1 MKALDQVR
9 GWPAN
14 TVSAGYLDASGESHV
29 IGPSTSALPLASV
42 TKPMFAYAV
51 LIAVEEGTLALDQ
64 PAGPPGSTVAH
75 LLAHASGLGHDPAA
89 PLAPVGQRR
98 IYSNAGFEVL
108 GQTLAAASGMSA
120 AEYFHLAVVDPLG
133 LDATTLSGSPA
144 HDAASSVA
152 NLLTLCGEWLSPT
165 LVSPPAM
172 ARAVEPWWPDL
183 AGVLPG
189 FGRQE
194 PNRWGL
200 GFEIKGTKAPHWTGA
215 ANSPATFGHFGR
227 SGTFVWVDPVARM
240 ACVAL
245 TDEPFGP
252 WALTAWPALSDAV
265 LAEG

>member
-14 TVSAGYLDASGESHV
+14 TVSAGFVDASGESHV
-29 IGPSTSALPLASV
+29 IGPSASALPLASV

-51 LIAVEEGTLALDQ
+51 LIAVEEGTLSLDHS
-64 PAGPPGSTVAH
+64 AGPPGSTVAH
-75 LLAHASGLGHDPAA
+75 LLAHASGLGDDPAA

-108 GQTLAAASGMSA
+108 GQTLTTASGMSA
-120 AEYFHLAVVDPLG
+120 ADYFRLAVVEPLG
-133 LDATTLSGSPA
+133 LAATTLSGSTA
-144 HDAASSVA
+144 HGATSSVED
-152 NLLTLCGEWLSPT
+152 LLTLCREWLSPT
-165 LVSPPAM
+165 LVSPQTM
-172 ARAVEPWWPDL
+172 DRAVEPWWPDL
-183 AGVLPG
+183 TGVLPG

-194 PNRWGL
+194 PNPWGL
-200 GFEIKGTKAPHWTGA
+200 GFEVKGTKAPHWTGS
-215 ANSPATFGHFGR
+215 ANSPVTFGHFGR
-227 SGTFVWVDPVARM
+227 SGTFVWVDPVVGM

-252 WALTAWPALSDAV
+252 WALTAWPALADAV